1 MNRIYKAAKQ
11 CGYFQSLQDPVD
23 PREAKNLPREK
34 VLFLCTGSQGEP
46 MGALNRIVNETHP
59 DVFLDEGDQVIFSSK
74 MIPGN
79 EKKLY
84 FLQNL
89 LVKKNIEL
97 ITEENSFVHVSG
109 HPNRDD
115 LKDMYNWV
123 KPKSIIPV
131 HGEHRHIKE
140 HIKFAKEMKIPF
152 ALKIENGDI
161 IDLMSGSKP
170 EIIDKAPSG
179 KIYLDGKIA
188 VNMDSQSIKERKNLS
203 LNGYLEITL
212 IVGNSGKIKKPI
224 ISFKGIPEKEIE
236 ESFIFEMEDQ
246 IHNTCRTFSINNKK
260 QEKNLIETLKQDC
273 RKLIKEKT
281 GKKPFTNINI
291 ARI

>member
-1 MNRIYKAAKQ
+1 MSDTDTLKNTSNLQKKMN
-11 CGYFQSLQDPVD
+11 S
-23 PREAKNLPREK
+23 
-34 VLFLCTGSQGEP
+34 
-46 MGALNRIVNETHP
+46 
-59 DVFLDEGDQVIFSSK
+59 
-74 MIPGN
+74 
-79 EKKLY
+79 
-84 FLQNL
+84 
-89 LVKKNIEL
+89 
-97 ITEENSFVHVSG
+97 
-109 HPNRDD
+109 
-115 LKDMYNWV
+115 
-123 KPKSIIPV
+123 
-131 HGEHRHIKE
+131 
-140 HIKFAKEMKIPF
+140 F

-260 QEKNLIETLKQDC
+260 QRKKSYRNIETRL
-273 RKLIKEKT
+273 
-281 GKKPFTNINI
+281 
-291 ARI
+291 